1 MIEVSVSRRA
11 LGRLA
16 RWILVGLTWGLFHQT
31 VTDTQQLTYTR
42 GQNIS
47 PAYEGWERNDDGSF
61 NFLFGYMNRNWEEEL
76 DVPIGP
82 DNSFSPGEADRG
94 QPTHFQPRRN
104 RFVFKVRVPKDWG
117 EKELVWTL
125 TLRGKTERAFATLRQ
140 DYFVDNLV
148 QASEQGALGA
158 GSSSPRVRANKA
170 PVLKVESSPTLTAT
184 AGQPVRLKVWASDD
198 GVPRARR
205 RGLGAFP
212 DQPPLSDQP
221 AGQAPTGADSR
232 PAPPRMNPA
241 WRPPSQ
247 ITVGSATGLRVSWY
261 VYRGAGKVDIAPE
274 QIKVWED
281 TRAGAN
287 SPWAPRWLAPVLP
300 PDEPIETEVTF
311 HQPGTYVLRC
321 LASDGAIGTDSDVTV
336 TVK

>member
-1 MIEVSVSRRA
+1 MRDWAGWGSRRGRNAGVGMLVA
-11 LGRLA
+11 LA
-16 RWILVGLTWGLFHQT
+16 LVTATRAGGAQT
-31 VTDTQQLTYTR
+31 YSR

-47 PAYEGWERNDDGSF
+47 PAYEGWEQNDDGSF

-76 DVPIGP
+76 DIPIGP
-82 DNSFSPGEADRG
+82 DNRFEPGEADRG
-94 QPTHFQPRRN
+94 QPSHFQPRRN

-125 TLRGKTERAFATLRQ
+125 TVRGKTERAFATLRQ

-158 GSSSPRVRANKA
+158 GSSSPKVRANKA
-170 PVLKVESSPTLTAT
+170 PTLKVDGSTTLTASV
-184 AGQPVRLKVWASDD
+184 GQPVPLKVWATDD
-198 GVPRARR
+198 GVPSPRR
-205 RGLGAFP
+205 RGAGAFP
-212 DQPPLSDQP
+212 EPPPLSDQSS
-221 AGQAPTGADSR
+221 AGADSR

-241 WRPPSQ
+241 WRPPAQ

-261 VYRGAGKVDIAPE
+261 VYRGAGKVTFAPD

-287 SPWAPRWLAPVLP
+287 SPWAPRWLAPPVP
-300 PDEPIETEVTF
+300 SDQPVETQVTF
-311 HQPGTYVLRC
+311 QQPGTYVLRC
-321 LASDGAIGTDSDVTV
+321 LASDGALGVDSDVTI
-336 TVK
+336 TVR